1 MGFSEIIAAIS
12 AVGISS
18 FILALVKLL
27 AFFKDANKEKVSDIL
42 TRVDDDNK
50 RWYTRYQETHD
61 DLEKEQKRADNLRQL
76 AARYRIELITNGV
89 SETRL
94 DEIERETTSD
104 D

>member
-1 MGFSEIIAAIS
+1 MGFSEIIAAIG

-50 RWYTRYQETHD
+50 RWYTRYQETLD
-61 DLEKEQKRADNLRQL
+61 ELTKSRKSEDKQRLL
-76 AARYRIELITNGV
+76 AARYRIELLTSGV

-94 DEIERETTSD
+94 DAIEKEMND
-104 D
+104 DE